1 MDVMVVKNRLAK
13 HLEYTLELVN
23 DLMFVEELRQ
33 DLIFEVVA
41 SSATEQYP
49 LVPKVPET
57 EDALNLS
64 VIDGQLRFPE
74 CMIVLIKDD
83 NVSLLNETLIKHLH
97 IDEKGAFETKLSTK
111 FSQLFHQMIRGRDDV
126 DSEIGISVFVFD
138 DFGTPADNRCLT
150 STWQHTD
157 VGINVLVH
165 VLLEGRLSHNCC
177 LERTGFKEDSG
188 LLFARN
194 FFAKFNNSLVVLF
207 LISIEIRF
215 DLSLQN
221 S

>member
-13 HLEYTLELVN
+13 HLEYTLERVN

-83 NVSLLNETLIKHLH
+83 NGILWNLIEILLC
-97 IDEKGAFETKLSTK
+97 EKRGVKELEHRRKVF
-111 FSQLFHQMIRGRDDV
+111 QLLEQMFFGRDDV
-126 DSEIGISVFVFD
+126 D
-138 DFGTPADNRCLT
+138 
-150 STWQHTD
+150 
-157 VGINVLVH
+157 
-165 VLLEGRLSHNCC
+165 
-177 LERTGFKEDSG
+177 
-188 LLFARN
+188 
-194 FFAKFNNSLVVLF
+194 
-207 LISIEIRF
+207 
-215 DLSLQN
+215 
-221 S
+221 